1 MRRVCRP
8 GVWGPSTA
16 GPGARD
22 SGDIIL
28 GWLTKLVIGISLTG
42 VVAFDGV
49 SIGVAHVS
57 TIDDAN
63 SAALAASH
71 AWQDSHDMN
80 RALQA
85 AQQTAAQHGETVV
98 DNILSVDAEG
108 TAHVQ
113 RSRRRRSFRQGRP
126 CEQRPNDRREPS
138 QAGRCRAASALPDH
152 DRNSED

>member
-1 MRRVCRP
+1 
-8 GVWGPSTA
+8 
-16 GPGARD
+16 
-22 SGDIIL
+22 
-28 GWLTKLVIGISLTG
+28 VIGISLTG

-98 DNILSVDAEG
+98 DNSLSVDADG
-108 TAHVQ
+108 TAHVAVQ
-113 RSRRRRSFRQGRP
+113 REATTLIVRHIHALRSWIEITASGSGRSV
-126 CEQRPNDRREPS
+126 S
-138 QAGRCRAASALPDH
+138 Q
-152 DRNSED
+152 

>member
-1 MRRVCRP
+1 MP
-8 GVWGPSTA
+8 GAA

-71 AWQDSHDMN
+71 AWQDSHDVI

-85 AQQTAAQHGETVV
+85 AQDTAAQHGETVV
-98 DNILSVDAEG
+98 DKSLRIDADG
-108 TAHVQ
+108 TAHVSVQ
-113 RSRRRRSFRQGRP
+113 REATTLIVRHIHALRSWIEITASGSGRSVN
-126 CEQRPNDRREPS
+126 Q
-138 QAGRCRAASALPDH
+138 
-152 DRNSED
+152 

>member
-98 DNILSVDAEG
+98 DNSLSVDADG
-108 TAHVQ
+108 TAHVAVQ
-113 RSRRRRSFRQGRP
+113 REATTLIVRHIHALRSWIEITASGSGRSV
-126 CEQRPNDRREPS
+126 S
-138 QAGRCRAASALPDH
+138 Q
-152 DRNSED
+152 